1 VSPIKRLSKRARL
14 FLALALC
21 LAVAAS
27 AAGFA
32 ISQRGE
38 SQAHAAAPGGKPASS
53 PSSTQARAELSKMQA
68 LLNTGSVSAQ
78 SALLVPPAKFAP
90 GSSPIFPAG
99 TAVTIKPGTL
109 RPHGQFA
116 TVKASLTGGKTVT
129 LALYAVQ
136 GHWHLFDVMAGSV
149 QTRAKITPVPG
160 SQPGVR
166 LLSATPAYNY
176 VPLPKE
182 IRQRTAVI
190 FVHGWMPGQPSSWG
204 SDSQPGSMFAT
215 IDWMHGTWVSAF
227 NWSPTNGEWVTNPG
241 NGPALAQYIHHVA
254 QASRKGGGNGKVII
268 VAHSMGG
275 LLTRYAANV
284 WLGKDHVADDIGM
297 VITLGTPN
305 TGSFWSN
312 AGDKARAL
320 LCWEQT
326 YNSQNFQVPSDFCK
340 DWTALSGMSA
350 YGDKIASLPELPSRI
365 PLYAIAGNEVIHI
378 RLGLSVVDIP
388 LGGDG
393 VVTTSSALHKRSNG
407 GPGSYTPIQ
416 NPPRMLDFSAM
427 HGNLPQ
433 NKDII
438 AMVHDL
444 IYAYIQAHPAPAPAL
459 GGTAYWLAN
468 GGRWFVHDYQLQIT
482 QGPSGL
488 TGKESWNAG
497 PCDWQ
502 NTSDTAAGHCWGS
515 DELAFT
521 SQPDG
526 SLEGTVIS
534 VPVYTSSAGSLP
546 AGYQPEPGE
555 PYQGQAIRLLP
566 VAPMLAKFIQVSN
579 DNFGNGN
586 SNLCQQGLPSATETQ
601 YCGA

>member
-1 VSPIKRLSKRARL
+1 MRRLSRRARHL
-14 FLALALC
+14 LALALC

-27 AAGFA
+27 AAGLVL
-32 ISQRGE
+32 SQRGGRA
-38 SQAHAAAPGGKPASS
+38 QAAAAPGKPAAS
-53 PSSTQARAELSKMQA
+53 PGSTQARADLTRMQA
-68 LLNTGSVSAQ
+68 LLNSGSASAQ
-78 SALLVPPAKFAP
+78 AALLAPPLKFAP

-99 TAVTIKPGTL
+99 TAVTIRPGTL
-109 RPHGQFA
+109 RTAGQFS
-116 TVKASLTGGKTVT
+116 TVQASLNSGKTVT
-129 LALYAVQ
+129 LDLYAVQ
-136 GHWHLFDVMAGSV
+136 GHWRLFDITAGSA
-149 QTRAKITPVPG
+149 QTRAMVTPVPG
-160 SQPGVR
+160 VR
-166 LLSATPAYNY
+166 LMNATPAYNY

-190 FVHGWMPGQPSSWG
+190 FVHGWMPGNPSNWG
-204 SDSQPGSMFAT
+204 SDSQPGSMYAT
-215 IDWMHGTWVSAF
+215 IDWLHGTWVSAF
-227 NWSPTNGEWVTNPG
+227 DWSPTNGEWAGNPS
-241 NGPALAQYIHHVA
+241 NGPALAQYIHDVA
-254 QASRKGGGNGKVII
+254 QASKAGGGNGKVII

-459 GGTAYWLAN
+459 GGLAYWLN
-468 GGRWFVHDYQLQIT
+468 EGGYWYVHGMQLWIS

-488 TGKESWNAG
+488 VGTETWNAG
-497 PCDWQ
+497 GNVWMG
-502 NTSDTAAGHCWGS
+502 TEH
-515 DELAFT
+515 LAFT
-521 SQPDG
+521 LQPDG
-526 SLEGTVIS
+526 SLTGTYTDDPTYTQERANLYGVQPSDIGMKKGDVIRM
-534 VPVYTSSAGSLP
+534 VPVMPRLSKTIYVT
-546 AGYQPEPGE
+546 QP
-555 PYQGQAIRLLP
+555 Q
-566 VAPMLAKFIQVSN
+566 FN
-579 DNFGNGN
+579 DSGGNFYR
-586 SNLCQQGLPSATETQ
+586 CQQGLQVPNPSL